1 MKKDILTYKNL
12 TYVVSYPEGFDET
25 KKYPVILHL
34 HGAGGRGTDI
44 ELIKTHPIY
53 NHTENYGLDALIF
66 SPQCFADTWFEIFEQ
81 LQEFTRFVFDLP
93 YTDRDRFYLTG
104 SSMGGYTT
112 WQLAMTMPEYFAAIV
127 PVCGG
132 GMYWNAGRLKN
143 VPVWAYHGIEDGTV
157 LPEESVKM
165 VNAVNKNGGSA
176 KLTLINGAKHNAWD
190 TAFGTRETFDWLL
203 SHKKER

>member
-1 MKKDILTYKNL
+1 MKKEILTRKNL
-12 TYVVSYPEGFDET
+12 TYVVGYPDNFDASV
-25 KKYPVILHL
+25 KHPVILHL

-44 ELIKTHPIY
+44 EIIRTHPIY
-53 NHTENYGLDALIF
+53 GYTENYGLDAVIV

-81 LQEFTRFVFDLP
+81 LQEFTRFIYELD
-93 YTDRDRFYLTG
+93 YTDKERFYLTG

-132 GMYWNAGRLKN
+132 GMYWNAGRLKDL
-143 VPVWAYHGIEDGTV
+143 PVWAFHGSEDGTV

-165 VNAVNKNGGSA
+165 VNAVNKKGGCA
-176 KLTLINGAKHNAWD
+176 KLTMC
-190 TAFGTRETFDWLL
+190 E
-203 SHKKER
+203 